1 MLRSYGNCCQLE
13 DALKLMRSSIATITS
28 PEDSTTLFKFYS
40 AGIEV
45 CCHNND
51 NDTALNLL
59 HEMVDKTNHKVPIPR
74 NCYLL
79 LFSHFS
85 TSIEGKNRTEIKT
98 FLDDMYEC
106 YLLTR

>member
-1 MLRSYGNCCQLE
+1 
-13 DALKLMRSSIATITS
+13 MRSSIAQLLSPDDTS
-28 PEDSTTLFKFYS
+28 TLFKFYS

-51 NDTALNLL
+51 NDTALSLL
-59 HEMVDKTNHKVPIPR
+59 HEMVDKTDHKIPIPR

-85 TSIEGKNRTEIKT
+85 TSIEGVDRTEIIT
-98 FLDDMYEC
+98 FLDDMYE
-106 YLLTR
+106 